1 MAKYI
6 RSLIALTL
14 FTYCFVLTGCDLPP
28 AATFVAPE
36 SGSFHETAPTV
47 EIEFSSTPSS
57 IRLNNSDITQF
68 FELTETSGTA
78 DISQFENYLRQGDN
92 SLTVRAS
99 GKSKA
104 SLKFSYDSDGPLVVI
119 DEVQGAGPITIQ
131 GTLVD
136 PAGVDQLSINGDSVL
151 VDENGQ
157 FATQTAKAATYRFEA
172 TDALGKTSET
182 IIAAPDEE
190 FERIIT
196 TRISQ
201 EGIDF
206 IAAEM
211 IPILQDADTSPLLPD
226 VNRELK
232 ETLERDLALVALF
245 VDIEITAMSWQA
257 MEATMDLKPDS
268 EKGLI
273 GFNAN
278 TYETLVDLNIID
290 KQGNTLPARAHMSRA
305 QIAGDVE
312 VRGVSGQL
320 DLSISNMSLAPEG
333 ISIELNGQS
342 NAILDALA
350 NLLLPA
356 MGGVMTV
363 LVDGVVNGVLSHALE
378 EAADEILVDLDGR
391 QLGMKPLFQGF
402 SSDDDSLH
410 LIIGG
415 AMSAKSF
422 DPGTPQVLGSL
433 YSEDE
438 LPEATYPDSHL
449 YANVSS
455 NMINQAL
462 MVAFQTGLM
471 HFTLLDGEELLR
483 GTEDRG
489 EDRPNGTQRILITS
503 GSPASVSIDELL
515 GDPVVSFALNGLQIA
530 LENKSSDEYRSWF
543 QTEVDVAARVVLAV
557 NEDSSLRIDF
567 AGEPGLTIRNTE
579 IFDTIEVNDS
589 FVANMVDRVMPQ
601 VLPKIAEATRSIEI
615 PEMGGFK
622 LNIDEFAAVGA
633 NSSHLGVGA
642 TLSYPGAIVCP
653 EGSERYGQ
661 SCYGDCRDG
670 FIGIGDLCWSPKQYQ
685 YIRGFGRFPGL
696 ACETGEEMQWG
707 SCFEPCE
714 PGYTGLLNT
723 CWLNNATYPQGAG
736 RPVDQICSEGEY
748 IDFGKCYTPCVEGFH
763 PVLGWC
769 ENDLPEFYNRP
780 GTPSTTN
787 PFSCPPGDQ
796 LIFDKCYPPCAE
808 GYSPGFLAACALDNP
823 RYARYSGTPVT
834 YSCNEDEEQVLLS
847 CLPRCAE
854 GYTSGFGICWADQ
867 PHSYKRASVPATKV
881 CSDGRVLEDGFC
893 FVPCQEDFIGVG
905 AVCYPP
911 DLTPYHREP
920 LEVAV
925 EE

>member
-1 MAKYI
+1 MAKHI
-6 RSLIALTL
+6 RSLVTLTL
-14 FTYCFVLTGCDLPP
+14 TATLFLIYGCDLPP
-28 AATFVAPE
+28 AASFVAPE
-36 SGSFHETAPTV
+36 ANSFHETPPTI
-47 EIEFSSTPSS
+47 EIAFDSTPSS
-57 IRLNNSDITQF
+57 IRLNNSDITEF
-68 FELTETSGTA
+68 FELTESSGTA
-78 DISQFENYLRQGDN
+78 DVSVFENYLRQGTN
-92 SLTVRAS
+92 TISVRGS
-99 GKSKA
+99 GKSTA

-119 DEVQGAGPITIQ
+119 DEVQGLDPITIL

-136 PAGVDQLSINGDSVL
+136 PAGVDTLSLNGTAITL
-151 VDENGQ
+151 DENGQ
-157 FATQTAKAATYRFEA
+157 FATQLAAASRYQFVA
-172 TDALGKTSET
+172 TDTLGKSSET
-182 IIAAPDEE
+182 TYAARDEE
-190 FERIIT
+190 FERIVT

-201 EGIDF
+201 DGIDF
-206 IAAEM
+206 IAAEI

-232 ETLERDLALVALF
+232 ETLERDLALIALF
-245 VDIEITAMSWQA
+245 VDIEITNMSWRA
-257 MEATMDLKPDS
+257 VEATMDLKPDT

-278 TYETLVDLNIID
+278 SYETLVDMNIIN
-290 KQGNTLPARAHMSRA
+290 KQGQVLPARAHMSLAR
-305 QIAGDVE
+305 IAGDVE

-320 DLSISNMSLAPEG
+320 DVSISNMSLAPEG
-333 ISIELNGQS
+333 ISVELNGQS

-356 MGGVMTV
+356 MSGVMTV

-378 EAADEILVDLDGR
+378 EAADEILVDLDGK
-391 QLGMKPLFQGF
+391 QLGMKPLYQGF

-433 YSEDE
+433 YSDDE
-438 LPEATYPDSHL
+438 LPEATFPDSHL

-515 GDPVVSFALNGLQIA
+515 GDPVVSFALNGLQIG
-530 LENKSSDEYRSWF
+530 LEHKSGEEYRSWF
-543 QTEVDVAARVVLAV
+543 QTEVDVDARVVLGV

-567 AGEPGLTIRNTE
+567 AGEPGLTVRNTE
-579 IFDTIEVNDS
+579 IFDTIEVGDG
-589 FVANMVDRVMPQ
+589 FIANVIDDVMPQ
-601 VLPKIAEATRSIEI
+601 ILPKIAEATRSIEI
-615 PEMGGFK
+615 PEVGGFK
-622 LNIDEFAAVGA
+622 LNVDEFAAVGA

-642 TLSYPGAIVCP
+642 TLTYPGAIVCP

-661 SCYGDCRDG
+661 SCYGECREG
-670 FIGIGDLCWSPKQYQ
+670 FIGIGKLCWSPKQYQ
-685 YIRGFGRFPGL
+685 YFRGFGSFPGL
-696 ACETGEEMQWG
+696 ACDTGEEMQWG
-707 SCFEPCE
+707 SCFAPCA
-714 PGYTGLLNT
+714 PGYTGVLNT
-723 CWLNNATYPQGAG
+723 CWLDNRTYPQGAG
-736 RPVDQICSEGEY
+736 RPVDQICPEGEY

-769 ENDLPEFYNRP
+769 ENDLPQFYNRP
-780 GTPSTTN
+780 GTLSTTT
-787 PFSCPPGDQ
+787 PLSCPPGDQ
-796 LIFDKCYPPCAE
+796 LIFDKCYPPCPE

-823 RYARYSGTPVT
+823 RYARYSGTPVV
-834 YSCNEDEEQVLLS
+834 YSCNEDEEQVLFS
-847 CLPRCAE
+847 CLPKCAE
-854 GYTSGFGICWADQ
+854 GYHSGFGICWADA

-881 CSDGRVLEDGFC
+881 CAGGRVLEDGFC
-893 FVPCQEDFIGVG
+893 YVPCAEDFDGVG
-905 AVCYPP
+905 TWCYPP
-911 DLTPYHREP
+911 DMTPYNRDP
-920 LEVAV
+920 LEVV
-925 EE
+925 LEE